1 MKKEDLNNLGLGEDR
16 TYTRVD
22 PEAGK
27 REAQG
32 FVAGTGVRASNKWK
46 IFWAHGHTSSLVE
59 DNYL

>member
-1 MKKEDLNNLGLGEDR
+1 MNHDGADVSRDLMRKEDLNNLGLGEDR

-32 FVAGTGVRASNKWK
+32 FVAGTGVRASSKWR
-46 IFWAHGHTSSLVE
+46 IFGE
-59 DNYL
+59 